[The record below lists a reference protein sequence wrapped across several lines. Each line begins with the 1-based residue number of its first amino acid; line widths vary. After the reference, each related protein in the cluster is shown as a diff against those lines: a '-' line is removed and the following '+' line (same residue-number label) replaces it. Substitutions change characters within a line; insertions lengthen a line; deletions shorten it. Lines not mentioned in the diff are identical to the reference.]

1 MIDIGPDRL
10 MDVVPYL
17 MCLCAD
23 DGRITFINSAGA
35 RMLGASADDFLG
47 HWFTDYVESDYA
59 AILGEEITGG
69 DLTEIDIP
77 LKLRSVKG
85 QGIDVA
91 LTIRPNPAAGGC
103 LIVGMDITERILS
116 AGQLRAARDE
126 LQVLV
131 DQRTQAL
138 EQESGERKK
147 AEGDRYVAAQ
157 LIANL
162 AEAVVVMGADKHVLW
177 VNEAYHGITGYDQ
190 DDVVGELPPFDAV
203 LREDA
208 DEYERIWATVA
219 EKGNWQGE
227 YWNARKDGE
236 RYAERL
242 SITAIE
248 GEDGNVQCYGAIIN
262 DITQRKL
269 DEERILYQANYDQ
282 LTGLPNRTLFL
293 DRLTQ
298 SIATTRRARKKL
310 GLMFIDLDGFK
321 LINDTLGHD
330 MGDLLLKEASNRLQ
344 ECVRSGDTVAR
355 LGGDE
360 FTVIMPNLDESQMA
374 EIVAG
379 RILRALATPFDLDG
393 KEAFVSGSMGITI
406 FPDDADGVNEL
417 VKNADSA
424 MYLAKE
430 KGKAGYQF
438 YTEELNAQVTE
449 RVALKNGL
457 AMALERD
464 EFKLFYQPKM
474 DIATGEITSAEAL
487 MRWSHGDLGNVSP
500 ARFIP
505 ILEETGQVVEVGE
518 WALREALRQHAVW
531 VKRGLPSIR
540 VAVNLSARQLR
551 EISFVSLFEKVLS
564 DADVGPECLE
574 VEITESMMMSDTAN
588 AIKAVQALH
597 DMGIHVAMDDFGTG
611 YSSLSYLKKFPIDT
625 IKIDQ
630 SFVADIATDKDDA
643 EIIRAIITMGK
654 TLNRQIVAEGVET
667 EEQLSILADYD
678 CNIMQGYLLS
688 KPLPGDDFLKFMSD
702 RAKP

>member
-1 MIDIGPDRL
+1 M
-10 MDVVPYL
+10 
-17 MCLCAD
+17 
-23 DGRITFINSAGA
+23 
-35 RMLGASADDFLG
+35 
-47 HWFTDYVESDYA
+47 
-59 AILGEEITGG
+59 
-69 DLTEIDIP
+69 
-77 LKLRSVKG
+77 
-85 QGIDVA
+85 DVA
-91 LTIRPNPAAGGC
+91 LTIRPNPLAGGGC
-103 LIVGMDITERILS
+103 VIVGMDITARILS
-116 AGQLRAARDE
+116 ARRLRRARDE

-131 DQRTQAL
+131 DQRTEAL
-138 EQESGERKK
+138 EQESGERRR

-162 AEAVVVMGADKHVLW
+162 AEAVAVMGADKRVLW
-177 VNEAYHGITGYDQ
+177 VNEAYRGITGYDEG
-190 DDVVGELPPFDAV
+190 DVVGKLPRFDAV

-208 DEYERIWATVA
+208 DNYQRIWAAVA
-219 EKGNWQGE
+219 DKGNWQGE
-227 YWNARKDGE
+227 YWNTRKGGE

-242 SITAIE
+242 SITAIA
-248 GEDGNVQCYGAIIN
+248 GDGVEALCYGAIIS
-262 DITQRKL
+262 DVTQRKL

-282 LTGLPNRTLFL
+282 LTGLPNRALFL
-293 DRLTQ
+293 DRLSQ
-298 SIATTRRARKKL
+298 SIATTRRAQKKL

-321 LINDTLGHD
+321 LVNDTLGHD
-330 MGDLLLKEASNRLQ
+330 MGDLLLKEAAARLQ

-360 FTVIMPNLDESQMA
+360 FTVIMPNLDESQMS
-374 EIVAG
+374 EVVAG
-379 RILRALATPFDLDG
+379 RILESLATPFDLDG

-406 FPDDADGVNEL
+406 FPDDAERVHEL

-438 YTEELNAQVTE
+438 YTEALNAEVTE
-449 RVALKNGL
+449 RLALKNGL
-457 AMALERD
+457 AMALDRS

-518 WALREALRQHAVW
+518 WALREALRQHSEW
-531 VKRGLPSIR
+531 VKQGLPSIR

-551 EISFVSLFEKVLS
+551 EISFVSLFENVLS
-564 DADVGPECLE
+564 DAGVGPECLE
-574 VEITESMMMSDTAN
+574 VEITESMLMSDTAT
-588 AIKAVQALH
+588 AIKAVHALH

-654 TLNRQIVAEGVET
+654 TLDRQIVAEGVET

-688 KPLPGDDFLKFMSD
+688 KPLPGAEFLEFMSN
-702 RAKP
+702 RAKL